1 MIFIVVYYQENKE
14 NDIAN
19 RFLIIIGWENKHVN
33 IAG

>member
-14 NDIAN
+14 KDIAN